1 MVILV
6 ALQFSILRKIVMKKK
21 LKNIVSRFNNKRILV
36 VGDLILDHHIFG
48 SVDRISPEA
57 PVPVV
62 WANRENFVPG
72 GAANVGLNLS
82 AMGAKVSL
90 CGVVGRDH
98 FGKTLLSH
106 IDKYGICTNLIVKD
120 SKRPTTLKTRIMAH
134 HQQVVR
140 VDWESLEFLSENT
153 NKLVFNK
160 IKKNLDDFDAII
172 VEDYG
177 KGVINPPLL
186 EELIALCRKR
196 DMIITV
202 DPKEEHFDYYENVTV
217 LTPNLKEAQSAA
229 GTKIRNKNQIPF
241 LGKIIMKRLN
251 PKALLITLGEDGMM
265 LFFGDSYH
273 HIPTAA
279 LEIFDVSG
287 AGDTVI
293 SVFTLALTAG
303 ATYKEA
309 AIIANFAA
317 GVVVG
322 KLGAATLS
330 RKELNKVI
338 DGN

>member
-1 MVILV
+1 MN
-6 ALQFSILRKIVMKKK
+6 KK
-21 LKNIVSRFNNKRILV
+21 LNNIVSRFNNKRILV
-36 VGDLILDHHIFG
+36 IGDLILDHHIFG
-48 SVDRISPEA
+48 SVDRVSPEA

-106 IDKYGICTNLIVKD
+106 IDQYGIYTNLIVKD
-120 SKRPTTLKTRIMAH
+120 NKRPTTLKTRIIAN

-160 IKKNLDDFDAII
+160 IKRNLDEFDAII

-177 KGVINPPLL
+177 KGVINPLLL
-186 EELIALCRKR
+186 EELIALCRRKK
-196 DMIITV
+196 MIITV

-217 LTPNLKEAQSAA
+217 LTPNLKEAQVAA

-265 LFFGDSYH
+265 LFVGDNYH

-279 LEIFDVSG
+279 LEVFDVSG

-293 SVFTLALTAG
+293 SIFTLALTAG
-303 ATYKEA
+303 AT
-309 AIIANFAA
+309 
-317 GVVVG
+317 
-322 KLGAATLS
+322 
-330 RKELNKVI
+330 
-338 DGN
+338 

>member
-1 MVILV
+1 MN
-6 ALQFSILRKIVMKKK
+6 KK
-21 LKNIVSRFNNKRILV
+21 LNNIVSRFNNKRILV
-36 VGDLILDHHIFG
+36 IGDLILDHHIFG
-48 SVDRISPEA
+48 SVDRVSPEA

-106 IDKYGICTNLIVKD
+106 IDQYGIYTNLIVKD
-120 SKRPTTLKTRIMAH
+120 NKRPTTLKTRIIAN

-160 IKKNLDDFDAII
+160 IKRNLDEFDAII

-177 KGVINPPLL
+177 KGVINPLLL
-186 EELIALCRKR
+186 EELIALCRRKK
-196 DMIITV
+196 MIITV

-217 LTPNLKEAQSAA
+217 LTPNLKEAQVAA

-265 LFFGDSYH
+265 LFVGDNYH

-279 LEIFDVSG
+279 LEVFDVSG

-293 SVFTLALTAG
+293 SIFTLALTAG

-322 KLGAATLS
+322 KLGAATLDK
-330 RKELNKVI
+330 KELKRVI
-338 DGN
+338 NGK